1 MNYALRIEKI
11 RKKMAAKNVDGLLIA
26 NDASWEYFTGLP
38 RMGQGRT
45 KARQNS
51 LEYAGLLITPVKVTA
66 FSPRLSAL
74 GYSGRMEDFPVVD
87 ELVIYQDIDL
97 NGSTFDREIKAQ
109 KLAGK
114 RLAVTRDLSPT
125 LVLRLQEAHQATV
138 IDMSADVD
146 LLRAVKDD
154 EEIAL
159 MREASLIADKIYY
172 DILPMMRPGTPVREI
187 EREVEILLESYGC
200 SGPSFPAE
208 VLHHGPKAGYGV
220 GAGYYQQLERD
231 HTIALDYGVVYKGYC
246 SDFGRTIFLQEPT
259 PAMVRA
265 HELVMQSQAAGMA
278 MMKAG
283 VNTGADANAAAH
295 QWMEDAGMGAS
306 FIHRLGHGIGKDVH
320 ERPFQAEGEDTVYQ
334 AGMCFTAEP
343 SLYVPQEYLVRVEDV
358 VLVTPTGT
366 ECLNKV
372 TKDIVV
378 LDR

>member
-11 RKKMAAKNVDGLLIA
+11 REKMAAKNVEGLFVA

-38 RMGQGRT
+38 RAGHCQT
-45 KARQNS
+45 KMRQNS
-51 LEYAGLLITPVKVTA
+51 AEFAGLLITPVKVTA

-74 GYSGRMEDFPVVD
+74 GFSGRMEDFPVVD
-87 ELVIYQDIDL
+87 ELVIYPDADIY
-97 NGSTFDREIKAQ
+97 GATFDREIKAQ
-109 KLAGK
+109 KLNGK
-114 RLAVTRDLSPT
+114 RLAVNRDVSPT
-125 LVLRLQEAHQATV
+125 LVLKLQEAHDVTI

-146 LLRAVKDD
+146 MLRAVKDE
-154 EEIAL
+154 EEIEL
-159 MREASLIADKIYY
+159 MRHASFVADKIYY
-172 DILPMMRPGTPVREI
+172 DILPMLVPGTPVREI
-187 EREVEILLESYGC
+187 ELEIERLLETYGC
-200 SGPSFPAE
+200 SSPSFPAV
-208 VLHHGPKAGYGV
+208 VLHHGPKAGIGV
-220 GAGYYQQLERD
+220 GAGYYERLERD

-259 PAMVRA
+259 PDEVRA
-265 HELVMQSQAAGMA
+265 HELVMKSQAAGIE

-283 VNTGADANAAAH
+283 VSTGADANAAAH
-295 QWMEDAGMGAS
+295 KCMEEAGMGEA

-320 ERPFQAEGEDTVYQ
+320 ERPFLAEGEDTVLQ

-343 SLYVPQEYLVRVEDV
+343 SLYVPQKYLVRVEDV

>member
-11 RKKMAAKNVDGLLIA
+11 RQKMAAKNVEGLFIA

-38 RMGQGRT
+38 RIGRCST
-45 KARQNS
+45 KMRQNS
-51 LEYAGLLITPVKVTA
+51 LEYAGLLITATKVTA

-74 GYSGRMEDFPVVD
+74 GFSGRMEDFPVVD
-87 ELVIYQDIDL
+87 ELVIYQDVDIYGD
-97 NGSTFDREIKAQ
+97 TFDQEIRVQ
-109 KLAGK
+109 KLHGK
-114 RLAVTRDLSPT
+114 RLAVNRDVSSLLT
-125 LVLRLQEAHQATV
+125 LRLQEAHDATV

-146 LLRAVKDD
+146 ILRAVKDD

-159 MREASLIADKIYY
+159 MRHASLVADKIYY
-172 DILPMMRPGTPVREI
+172 DILPMFIPGTPVREI
-187 EREVEILLESYGC
+187 ELEIERLLENYGC
-200 SGPSFPAE
+200 SAPSFPAE
-208 VLHHGPKAGYGV
+208 VLHHGPKAGIGV

-231 HTIALDYGVVYKGYC
+231 HTVALDYGVVYKGYC

-259 PAMVRA
+259 PEMVRS
-265 HELVMQSQAAGMA
+265 HELVMKSQAAGMA

-295 QWMEDAGMGAS
+295 QYMEEGGMGEY

-320 ERPFQAEGEDTVYQ
+320 ERPFQAEGEDTIYQ
-334 AGMCFTAEP
+334 TGMCFTAEP
-343 SLYVPQEYLVRVEDV
+343 SLYVPHKYLIRVEDV

>member
-1 MNYALRIEKI
+1 
-11 RKKMAAKNVDGLLIA
+11 MAAKNVDGLFVA
-26 NDASWEYFTGLP
+26 NDASWEYFAGLP
-38 RMGQGRT
+38 RLGQGRT

-51 LEYAGLLITPVKVTA
+51 LEYAGLLITADKVTA

-87 ELVIYQDIDL
+87 KLVTYEDVDIC
-97 NGSTFDREIKAQ
+97 GATFDSELRAQ

-114 RLAVTRDLSPT
+114 RLAVNRDISSL
-125 LVLRLQEAHQATV
+125 LVLRLQEAHNATV

-146 LLRAVKDD
+146 MLRSVKDD

-159 MREASLIADKIYY
+159 MRQASLIADKIYY
-172 DILPMMRPGTPVREI
+172 DILPLLAPGTPVREI
-187 EREVEILLESYGC
+187 EREIERLLESYGC
-200 SGPSFPAE
+200 SAPSFPAE
-208 VLHHGPKAGYGV
+208 VLHHGAKAGIGV
-220 GAGYYQQLERD
+220 GAGYYEQLERD

-259 PAMVRA
+259 AEMVRA
-265 HELVMQSQAAGMA
+265 HELVMKSQAAGIE
-278 MMKAG
+278 MMQAG
-283 VNTGADANAAAH
+283 VTTGADANTAAH
-295 QWMEDAGMGAS
+295 QCMEDAGMGEA

-320 ERPFQAEGEDTVYQ
+320 ERPFQAEGEDIVYQ

-343 SLYVPQEYLVRVEDV
+343 SLYVPKEYLIRVEDV